1 MLTENVYYSEQPKQF
16 YLYPYDGARM
26 CRADFPVD
34 VTKIDTEE
42 DKQYLC
48 NVYSLRTAYFESL
61 EKDIESDYKTWL
73 ERAKEYTEARKR
85 MMLKSILRAT
95 NSDDAETRTYTTDL
109 GQTVYGGTLDVVS
122 GELVV
127 DRAITLVTVTSS
139 LAQDTDL
146 NGYHRFYFRKDD
158 VAKRT
163 NYVGHII
170 ASACP
175 TVPNYAYFGTF
186 DGEMAVTAYS
196 VTSIGANYLY
206 IISKSLSTVAEVQA
220 QFAETPLQIV
230 YELATPQTIQ
240 LTPQQ
245 VMLLTGDNN
254 LWSDGT
260 ITMVYSTEVPT
271 EGDITYPLEG
281 EYTLTYRVTDKCG
294 NVGEATRQI
303 TVVANE
309 VQSVQN
315 TESEVSE

>member
-109 GQTVYGGTLDVVS
+109 GQTVYGGVLDVVS
-122 GELVV
+122 GELV
-127 DRAITLVTVTSS
+127 IT
-139 LAQDTDL
+139 D
-146 NGYHRFYFRKDD
+146 GY
-158 VAKRT
+158 
-163 NYVGHII
+163 I
-170 ASACP
+170 ASYNGEALPSAWKSDRDVYASGTTP
-175 TVPNYAYFGTF
+175 T
-186 DGEMAVTAYS
+186 
-196 VTSIGANYLY
+196 IGA
-206 IISKSLSTVAEVQA
+206 EV
-220 QFAETPLQIV
+220 V
-230 YELATPQTIQ
+230 YTLATPQTIQ

-254 LWSDGT
+254 LWSDGN
-260 ITMVYSTEVPT
+260 ITMVYSAEVPT

-294 NVGEATRQI
+294 NVGEETRQI